1 MHINS
6 RRDKRNI
13 KSKRIRNTVT
23 IELSMYCSILQIK
36 LLRVLA
42 VHVHPF
48 IEGKVVSHYGSIV
61 LHYYHQAY
69 FPFLTQ
75 IKCLY
80 MCSLLWV
87 FSKKC
92 TEELRNKKCTH
103 LSVDSSLFFWKT
115 TLRLYNNMFNKMDSQ
130 WKGRIPKNDCNDGDD
145 DDAMGEYISIS
156 LLMDYYY
163 KPLWEQ
169 NGCYWFYYFSKTTTI
184 FRCISSVMQCK
195 MVNGNENNV

>member
-130 WKGRIPKNDCNDGDD
+130 WKGRIPKKRLQWWWWWRRNGRIYLDITPDGLLLQ
-145 DDAMGEYISIS
+145 ASMGAKW
-156 LLMDYYY
+156 LL
-163 KPLWEQ
+163 LILLL
-169 NGCYWFYYFSKTTTI
+169 F
-184 FRCISSVMQCK
+184 
-195 MVNGNENNV
+195 